1 MINGASQ
8 LKLMAVAKED
18 LKNKNLP
25 LIICLYL
32 KYYGNAIVLRA
43 TKIQIVAFNPLFL
56 SVSKNQKR
64 IFMTQFGKSSSKR
77 GKPSYFMSVLG
88 VTLVLFLIGMI
99 GWLTINSQKL
109 IQHFKESVKVQV
121 FLRPN
126 VKEADRE
133 KLQNYIAAQPYT
145 LQVKYTDKET
155 AKKEW
160 VQTGGEDFTEFLDN
174 ALLPASIDFSL
185 KAAFLDSAQLANIK
199 TDLSANPIVDEVKYP
214 NAVVDKMQRTFRMIN
229 MILLGIAILLGLMAI
244 VLIDNT
250 IRLAMFS
257 NRFLIK
263 TMQMVGATR
272 WFIANPLNRKAVING
287 TLSALIA
294 IAALYSIIV
303 LAERALPDLKSLHDT
318 RMLILLFLSMIF
330 IGISITVFST
340 YRSVVKYL
348 KMKLDELY

>member
-1 MINGASQ
+1 
-8 LKLMAVAKED
+8 MA
-18 LKNKNLP
+18 
-25 LIICLYL
+25 
-32 KYYGNAIVLRA
+32 
-43 TKIQIVAFNPLFL
+43 
-56 SVSKNQKR
+56 
-64 IFMTQFGKSSSKR
+64 QFGKSSSKR

-88 VTLVLFLIGMI
+88 VTLVLFLIGMV

-109 IQHFKESVKVQV
+109 IQYFKESVQVQV

-126 VKEADRE
+126 AKETDRA
-133 KLQNYIAAQPYT
+133 KLQDYITAKPYT
-145 LQVKYTDKET
+145 RTVKYTDKET

-160 VQTGGEDFTEFLDN
+160 MQTGAEDFTEFLDN

-185 KAAFLDSAQLANIK
+185 KADFLDSTQLADIK
-199 TDLSANPIVDEVKYP
+199 TDLSAYPIVDEVKYP
-214 NAVVDKMQRTFRMIN
+214 NAVVDKMQRNFRLIN
-229 MILLGIAILLGLMAI
+229 LILMGISILLGLMAI

-272 WFIANPLNRKAVING
+272 WFIAKPLNRKAVING
-287 TLSALIA
+287 TLSAGIA
-294 IAALYSIIV
+294 IVALYGV
-303 LAERALPDLKSLHDT
+303 VMMAEKFIPDLKTLHDT
-318 RMLILLFLSMIF
+318 KSLILLFVSMIV